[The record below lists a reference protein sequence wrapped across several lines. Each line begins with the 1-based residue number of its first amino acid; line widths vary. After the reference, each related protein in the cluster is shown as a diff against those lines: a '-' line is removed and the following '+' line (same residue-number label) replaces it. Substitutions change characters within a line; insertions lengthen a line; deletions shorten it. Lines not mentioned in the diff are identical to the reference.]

1 MSVMSDLHAEVQ
13 MMLEQ
18 GHAPWAIAQT
28 LEIPVSWVYEVFEQM
43 TEDMPEAAEM
53 SEEEIDKMAEYY
65 GYGIEANCEFD

>member
-43 TEDMPEAAEM
+43 TEDMPESAAMSDEM
-53 SEEEIDKMAEYY
+53 IDEMAEYY
-65 GYGIEANCEFD
+65 GHGSEVYCEFD